1 MSEHCGDQCP
11 LCRHKQSLDPALHT
25 QLPTLGAYI
34 GTLARAS
41 AHSPT
46 ATQCSET
53 ATPPLATADGTAGGQ
68 RTVYSQYVDPTSVEK
83 EGFIFPENFLSEADR
98 LKAMEYRKKYRSW
111 RLKANHGSHGE
122 FSKVVELMP
131 GKPELRPLAAPRKAE
146 PLSAPDEKQKDGS
159 GRAEPQHELMTMTQE
174 DDDPMQAW
182 LSRMVST
189 GSEALMPLES
199 RSSSLGM
206 LSSEIMHSPKYSLK
220 RHHTPSDD
228 VDVAEDDAR
237 KRQCAFDF
245 FAESM
250 HSLRA
255 EEQLQ
260 DPLRFLD
267 ACMTA

>member
-1 MSEHCGDQCP
+1 
-11 LCRHKQSLDPALHT
+11 
-25 QLPTLGAYI
+25 
-34 GTLARAS
+34 
-41 AHSPT
+41 
-46 ATQCSET
+46 
-53 ATPPLATADGTAGGQ
+53 
-68 RTVYSQYVDPTSVEK
+68 
-83 EGFIFPENFLSEADR
+83 
-98 LKAMEYRKKYRSW
+98 
-111 RLKANHGSHGE
+111 
-122 FSKVVELMP
+122 MP

-159 GRAEPQHELMTMTQE
+159 GRAEPQYALMTQE

-199 RSSSLGM
+199 RSSSLGT

-255 EEQLQ
+255 EEQVCPTHKPALGTSVGNSVNLLTT
-260 DPLRFLD
+260 LRCAAPGPFALP
-267 ACMTA
+267 